1 MQVALRTK
9 IQELEAAEA
18 EEKEM
23 MRATKKTVRDVQKVL
38 SSKELSLAEKLD
50 IFQQKFIERVGSVF
64 WYRMVERGEGFGV
77 VR

>member
-64 WYRMVERGEGFGV
+64 CYIA
-77 VR
+77 